1 MKNNIIPVILI
12 GIVITGFFAFIKP
25 TYDQT
30 TVINTRLASYDEALS
45 NAKNLKNERDKLTKI
60 YNSIDPKDLEKL
72 RVLLPDNVDNIRLI
86 LEIEGIAKPY
96 GMTLKDVK
104 YDAAPDTKGAT
115 ANGAQAVKQ
124 SGYGTWNLAF
134 STEASYTNF
143 VSFLKDLESNLRIID
158 IESIDFSPS
167 AVTAGANQTP
177 SNNYKYNIKF
187 KTYWLKN

>member
-104 YDAAPDTKGAT
+104 YDAAPDTKSAT
-115 ANGAQAVKQ
+115 TNGAQAVKQ